1 MMHSSPMTRAVSCAL
16 VALLAYFAFDEIP
29 DHWTWIGAAVIVGSA
44 IYIARRETRL
54 AIDGAAGRTPQ
65 AQT

>member
-1 MMHSSPMTRAVSCAL
+1 
-16 VALLAYFAFDEIP
+16 
-29 DHWTWIGAAVIVGSA
+29 VIVGSA